1 MANFYSGSKGRL
13 YVGDASEAITTS
25 EDEVVKVRSWSFTL
39 NTAVLETVSLGDHD
53 RTIISGISSASG
65 SASIYYYA
73 TSTTG
78 TSNSGVLSSKIIDT
92 IIPSST
98 GERPKVRFRLQS
110 DAKHRIDFDAVITN
124 FSMTNAVGEVM
135 SANVEFDVD
144 GIPLNNDF

>member
-53 RTIISGISSASG
+53 RTIIPGISSGSG

-73 TSTTG
+73 ETTTG
-78 TSNSGVLSSKIIDT
+78 ENNSGVLSSKIISA
-92 IIPSST
+92 IMPSSS
-98 GERPKVRFRLQS
+98 EKQKVRFRLQS
-110 DAKHRIDFDAVITN
+110 DNNHRVDFDAIITGLT
-124 FSMTNAVGEVM
+124 MTNSVGEVL
-135 SANVEFDVD
+135 SADVSFDID
-144 GIPLNNDF
+144 GNAHSNKF

>member
-53 RTIISGISSASG
+53 RTIIPGISSGSG

-73 TSTTG
+73 ETTTG
-78 TSNSGVLSSKIIDT
+78 ENNSGVLSSKIIST
-92 IIPSST
+92 IMPSSS
-98 GERPKVRFRLQS
+98 EKQKVRFRLQS
-110 DAKHRIDFDAVITN
+110 DNNHRIDFDAIITSL
-124 FSMTNAVGEVM
+124 SMTNAVGEVL
-135 SANVEFDVD
+135 SADVSFDID
-144 GIPLNNDF
+144 GNAHNNKF